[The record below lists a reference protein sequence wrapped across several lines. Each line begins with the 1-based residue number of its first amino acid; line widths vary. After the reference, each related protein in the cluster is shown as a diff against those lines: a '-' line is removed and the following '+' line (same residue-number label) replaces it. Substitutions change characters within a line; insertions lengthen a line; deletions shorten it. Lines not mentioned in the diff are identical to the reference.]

1 MSEQKANL
9 LHTEEMSLLHSLREA
24 RRRRRRE
31 REAQR
36 RSGISLGERVSDAV
50 ASTVG
55 SWRFIIIQSVIL
67 AIWIFLNA
75 TAWVEGWDPYPFIL
89 LNLVLSFQAAYT
101 APVIMMSQNRQ
112 ANIDR
117 EAAQHDYD
125 VNLKAELE
133 IELLHQKIDVMRENE
148 IAELI
153 AIIRTM
159 QGQQAVLRSS
169 GEGEA

>member
-1 MSEQKANL
+1 MSEHKLNW
-9 LHTEEMSLLHSLREA
+9 LHTEEMSLLHNLREA
-24 RRRRRRE
+24 RRRRRQE
-31 REAQR
+31 HAAHLK
-36 RSGISLGERVSDAV
+36 GGLSLGERVSDVV

-55 SWRFIIIQSVIL
+55 SWRFIIVQSVLL
-67 AIWIFLNA
+67 AIWMVLNV
-75 TAWVEGWDPYPFIL
+75 TAWIQEWDPYPFIL

-133 IELLHQKIDVMRENE
+133 IELLHQKIDVMREKE

-153 AIIRTM
+153 AVIRTM
-159 QGQQAVLRSS
+159 QEQQRAAGKPS
-169 GEGEA
+169 GA

>member
-1 MSEQKANL
+1 MSEHKLNWFRS
-9 LHTEEMSLLHSLREA
+9 EDVNLLHSLRET
-24 RRRRRRE
+24 RRRRRE
-31 REAQR
+31 EREAQR
-36 RSGISLGERVSDAV
+36 KSGISMGERVSDAV

-67 AIWIFLNA
+67 AIWIFLNV
-75 TAWVEGWDPYPFIL
+75 TAWVEQWDPYPFIL

-133 IELLHQKIDVMRENE
+133 IELLHQKIDVMREKE

-159 QGQQAVLRSS
+159 QGQQAVLRSA